1 MKVALIGY
9 GKMGKEIESLCKE
22 FEHAIPVIIRKNDY
36 FISYMNV
43 LATCDV
49 AIEFTQPDAAFDNI
63 KSCMELGLPVVS
75 GTTGW
80 QERMPEIE
88 DICHDLKGA
97 FLYSSNF
104 SLGVNLLFYF
114 NKKLG
119 ELFSRFPEYQ
129 CTIQEIHHTQK
140 KDAPSGTA
148 ITLANDIVKLN
159 PSYNNWSLVQGNQIQ
174 DDHILIESFREDD
187 VPGTH
192 IIQYYNDI
200 EILALSHESKSRK
213 GFALGAI
220 KAAEWLIHRTGVF
233 TMEDVLSL

>member
-22 FEHAIPVIIRKNDY
+22 LGHTIPVIIRENDY

-63 KSCMELGLPVVS
+63 KSCLEIGLPVVS

-88 DICHDLKGA
+88 DLCRDLKGA

-104 SLGVNLLFYF
+104 SLGVNILFHI

-119 ELFSRFPEYQ
+119 ELFAKFPEYQ
-129 CTIQEIHHTQK
+129 CAIQEIHHTQK

-148 ITLANDIVKLN
+148 ITLADDIVKIN
-159 PSYNNWSLVQGNQIQ
+159 PSYNNWSLVQENQIEP
-174 DDHILIESFREDD
+174 DHLPIESFREED

-192 IIQYYNDI
+192 IIQYTNDI
-200 EILALSHESKSRK
+200 EILALSHEAKSRK

-220 KAAEWLIHRTGVF
+220 KAAEWLIPRMGVF
-233 TMEDVLSL
+233 TMEDVLEI